1 MTTKS
6 QRYFWIVFLAVFAI
20 ALTACT
26 PAITSSPTETSTPT
40 AVFTFVPPTTIPAT
54 VMPTQAPPPI
64 FTPDAIQVDRWQEYQ
79 MELARVVLSSNQ
91 ELGNDPAIYKDA
103 LCEWDILGQSSQE
116 IQEVYVYAACIIA
129 KGNGDMRSLA
139 IIYLEPD
146 GSIRQVKLP
155 EPKKTISFE
164 LDFDPFPL
172 DVRENSAT
180 ILNSNP
186 LSAL

>member
-1 MTTKS
+1 
-6 QRYFWIVFLAVFAI
+6 
-20 ALTACT
+20 
-26 PAITSSPTETSTPT
+26 
-40 AVFTFVPPTTIPAT
+40 
-54 VMPTQAPPPI
+54 
-64 FTPDAIQVDRWQEYQ
+64 